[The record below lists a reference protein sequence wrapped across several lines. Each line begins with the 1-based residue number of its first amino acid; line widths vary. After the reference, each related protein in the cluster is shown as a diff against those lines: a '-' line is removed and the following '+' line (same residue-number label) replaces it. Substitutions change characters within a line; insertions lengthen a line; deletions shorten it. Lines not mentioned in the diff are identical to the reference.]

1 MSHDCGQEHCL
12 HCARDREAATAAADR
27 VGGDRPRGW
36 HIIHD
41 LLKTIGEDPDRP
53 GLLETP
59 DRVLRAWREDWAAGY
74 KQDPMAVLKTFED
87 GAEGCDEM
95 VLVGNIEFHSH
106 CVVGSTF
113 VETPRGRV
121 PIQDLR
127 HGDWVYSVNEKT
139 QELSITRCQHPRIT
153 QRNAKLVRVL
163 SDNDTIICTP
173 DHRFLTTSGE
183 WVEAQH
189 LRNGHRISSLYR
201 SAAALGTSGVQ
212 QYYPRLI
219 ASRYARHEKQ
229 GPGLLIGKERAAMM
243 EHTFVLTQMDPGH
256 QPRGRIAHH
265 EDECVWNNLPENLHS
280 VSRTEHN
287 QAHQRTQKLAHN
299 AVRKAAAATA
309 SGRPDVRAKRS
320 ASVQRYWD
328 SLEGAE
334 RIERNDK
341 TAAGIRANR
350 NHIIFGVEAVDRV
363 EDVWCMNV
371 PGDHSFFA
379 NGMASH
385 NCEHH
390 MAPFFG
396 TAHIAYIP
404 NKRIVG
410 LSKLARV
417 LDIYAKRLQVQE
429 RLTNQIADALDVGL
443 APLGVGVLIEAKH
456 MCMCTRGVNKQGS
469 TTITSALRGAMR
481 DNPETRAEFLAL
493 ARRTS

>member
-95 VLVGNIEFHSH
+95 VLVGNIEF
-106 CVVGSTF
+106 
-113 VETPRGRV
+113 
-121 PIQDLR
+121 
-127 HGDWVYSVNEKT
+127 
-139 QELSITRCQHPRIT
+139 
-153 QRNAKLVRVL
+153 
-163 SDNDTIICTP
+163 
-173 DHRFLTTSGE
+173 
-183 WVEAQH
+183 
-189 LRNGHRISSLYR
+189 
-201 SAAALGTSGVQ
+201 
-212 QYYPRLI
+212 
-219 ASRYARHEKQ
+219 
-229 GPGLLIGKERAAMM
+229 
-243 EHTFVLTQMDPGH
+243 
-256 QPRGRIAHH
+256 
-265 EDECVWNNLPENLHS
+265 
-280 VSRTEHN
+280 
-287 QAHQRTQKLAHN
+287 
-299 AVRKAAAATA
+299 
-309 SGRPDVRAKRS
+309 
-320 ASVQRYWD
+320 
-328 SLEGAE
+328 
-334 RIERNDK
+334 
-341 TAAGIRANR
+341 
-350 NHIIFGVEAVDRV
+350 
-363 EDVWCMNV
+363 
-371 PGDHSFFA
+371 
-379 NGMASH
+379 ASH
-385 NCEHH
+385 CEHH